1 MRDSVFHVEFAGCS
15 LPLDAHY
22 GKLQAMKLV
31 YIVEDHDVI
40 RNGVVQYLSISGYE
54 AVGSRNLEEAR
65 AAFSERMPDLLIQDV
80 MLPDGDGFSFV
91 KEMKQR
97 YPHLPVIFLTA
108 RTEESD
114 RILGFELGADDY
126 ISKPFSPKELV
137 LRIQALFRRI
147 DENDT
152 QTESVYTY
160 KDEDNV
166 LIIDDNEHV
175 LSINGSPI
183 ALTAAEWRI
192 VLYLAT
198 NAPNLITRAQILEE
212 CFDYS
217 FESYERV
224 VDTHIKNI
232 RAKLKPGTW
241 IDTVR
246 GYGYRFSG
254 KKA

>member
-1 MRDSVFHVEFAGCS
+1 
-15 LPLDAHY
+15 
-22 GKLQAMKLV
+22 MKLI

-54 AVGSRNLEEAR
+54 AVGQRTLEEAR
-65 AAFSERMPDLLIQDV
+65 TAFSDRVPDLLIQDV

-91 KEMKQR
+91 KELKQQ

-147 DENDT
+147 DEQENP
-152 QTESVYTY
+152 SGNVYTY
-160 KDEDNV
+160 RDGENV
-166 LIIDDNEHV
+166 MVIDDDEHV
-175 LSINGSPI
+175 LSINGAPV

-192 VLYLAT
+192 VFYLAS
-198 NAPNLITRAQILEE
+198 NSPNLITRSQILEE

-232 RAKLKPGTW
+232 RAKLKPGAW

>member
-1 MRDSVFHVEFAGCS
+1 
-15 LPLDAHY
+15 
-22 GKLQAMKLV
+22 MKLIYV
-31 YIVEDHDVI
+31 VEDHEVI
-40 RNGVVQYLSISGYE
+40 RNGVVQYLTLSGYE
-54 AVGSRNLEEAR
+54 
-65 AAFSERMPDLLIQDV
+65 SEGFKCIAYATAGFAHRVPDLLIQDV
-80 MLPDGDGFSFV
+80 MLSDGDGFAFV
-91 KEMKQR
+91 KDIKTKTPR
-97 YPHLPVIFLTA
+97 LPVIFLTA
-108 RTEESD
+108 RVDESD

-126 ISKPFSPKELV
+126 ITKPFSPKELV

-147 DENDT
+147 DEGAETSKN
-152 QTESVYTY
+152 QY
-160 KDEDNV
+160 KYFDGENTLLIDEDIHEIEVNGQK
-166 LIIDDNEHV
+166 
-175 LSINGSPI
+175 IN
-183 ALTAAEWRI
+183 LTAAEWRI
-192 VLYLAT
+192 VLYLVT

-232 RAKLKPGTW
+232 RTKLRPGNW

>member
-1 MRDSVFHVEFAGCS
+1 MKEKDSG
-15 LPLDAHY
+15 P
-22 GKLQAMKLV
+22 
-31 YIVEDHDVI
+31 
-40 RNGVVQYLSISGYE
+40 
-54 AVGSRNLEEAR
+54 SR
-65 AAFSERMPDLLIQDV
+65 SLLIQDV

-91 KEMKQR
+91 KEMKEKT
-97 YPHLPVIFLTA
+97 PHLPVIFLTA
-108 RTEESD
+108 RVEESD

-126 ISKPFSPKELV
+126 ITKPFSPKELV
-137 LRIQALFRRI
+137 LRIQALFRRL
-147 DENDT
+147 DESSSDN
-152 QTESVYTY
+152 SNVYTY
-160 KDEDNV
+160 KDDENTM
-166 LIIDDNEHV
+166 IIDDNEHV
-175 LSINGSPI
+175 LSINGAPI

-192 VLYLAT
+192 VFYLAS
-198 NAPNLITRAQILEE
+198 NAPNLITRSQILEE

-232 RAKLKPGTW
+232 RAKLRPGTW

>member
-1 MRDSVFHVEFAGCS
+1 
-15 LPLDAHY
+15 
-22 GKLQAMKLV
+22 MKLIYV
-31 YIVEDHDVI
+31 VEDHEVI
-40 RNGVVQYLSISGYE
+40 RNGVVQYLTLSGYE
-54 AVGSRNLEEAR
+54 
-65 AAFSERMPDLLIQDV
+65 SEGFKCIADATAGFAHRVPDLLIQDV
-80 MLPDGDGFSFV
+80 MLPDGDGFAFV
-91 KEMKQR
+91 KDIKTKTPR
-97 YPHLPVIFLTA
+97 LPVIFLTA
-108 RTEESD
+108 RVDESD

-126 ISKPFSPKELV
+126 ITKPFSPKELV

-147 DENDT
+147 DEGAE
-152 QTESVYTY
+152 ESKNQY
-160 KDEDNV
+160 KYFDGENTLMIDEDIHEIEVNGQK
-166 LIIDDNEHV
+166 
-175 LSINGSPI
+175 IN
-183 ALTAAEWRI
+183 LTAAEWRI
-192 VLYLAT
+192 VLYLVT

-232 RAKLKPGTW
+232 RTKLRPGNW

>member
-1 MRDSVFHVEFAGCS
+1 
-15 LPLDAHY
+15 
-22 GKLQAMKLV
+22 MKLIYV
-31 YIVEDHDVI
+31 VEDHEVI
-40 RNGVVQYLSISGYE
+40 RNGVVQYLTLSGYE
-54 AVGSRNLEEAR
+54 
-65 AAFSERMPDLLIQDV
+65 SEGFKCIADATAGFAHRVPDLLIQDV
-80 MLPDGDGFSFV
+80 MLPDGDGFAFV
-91 KEMKQR
+91 KDIKTKTPR
-97 YPHLPVIFLTA
+97 LPVIFLTA
-108 RTEESD
+108 RVDESD

-126 ISKPFSPKELV
+126 ITKPFSPKELV

-147 DENDT
+147 DEGAETSKN
-152 QTESVYTY
+152 QY
-160 KDEDNV
+160 KYFDGENTLLIDEDIHEIEVNGQK
-166 LIIDDNEHV
+166 
-175 LSINGSPI
+175 INR
-183 ALTAAEWRI
+183 TAAEWRI
-192 VLYLAT
+192 VLYLVT

-232 RAKLKPGTW
+232 RTKLRPGNW

>member
-1 MRDSVFHVEFAGCS
+1 
-15 LPLDAHY
+15 
-22 GKLQAMKLV
+22 MKLIYV
-31 YIVEDHDVI
+31 VEDHDVI

-54 AVGSRNLEEAR
+54 AVGQKNIEEAR
-65 AAFSERMPDLLIQDV
+65 KAFEERVPDLLIQDV

-91 KEMKQR
+91 KEIKQR
-97 YPHLPVIFLTA
+97 YPRIPVIFLTA

-147 DENDT
+147 DESDSNN
-152 QTESVYTY
+152 ENVFTY
-160 KDEDNV
+160 KDNDNILV
-166 LIIDDNEHV
+166 IDDNEHII
-175 LSINGSPI
+175 SINGTPI
-183 ALTAAEWRI
+183 SLTAAEWRI
-192 VLYLAT
+192 VFYLAS
-198 NAPNLITRAQILEE
+198 NAPNLITRSQILEE

-232 RAKLKPGTW
+232 RAKLKPGAW

-254 KKA
+254 KKV

>member
-1 MRDSVFHVEFAGCS
+1 M
-15 LPLDAHY
+15 
-22 GKLQAMKLV
+22 KLRAMKLI

-54 AVGSRNLEEAR
+54 AVGQRNLEESK
-65 AAFSERMPDLLIQDV
+65 AAFSERVPDLLIQDV

-91 KEMKQR
+91 KELKQQFPR
-97 YPHLPVIFLTA
+97 LPVIFLTA

-137 LRIQALFRRI
+137 LRIQALFRRL
-147 DENDT
+147 DDADGGKENVSSFRDG
-152 QTESVYTY
+152 
-160 KDEDNV
+160 DNMMV
-166 LIIDDNEHV
+166 IDDNEHV
-175 LSINGSPI
+175 LSINGTPI

-192 VLYLAT
+192 VFYLAS
-198 NAPNLITRAQILEE
+198 NSPNLITRAQILEE

-232 RAKLKPGTW
+232 RAKLKPGSW

-254 KKA
+254 RKA

>member
-1 MRDSVFHVEFAGCS
+1 
-15 LPLDAHY
+15 
-22 GKLQAMKLV
+22 MKLI
-31 YIVEDHDVI
+31 YITEDHDVI
-40 RNGVVQYLSISGYE
+40 RNGVVQYLTISGYE
-54 AVGSRNLEEAR
+54 AVGQKNIGEAR
-65 AAFSERMPDLLIQDV
+65 AAFAERVPDLLIQDV

-91 KEMKQR
+91 KEIKQR

-126 ISKPFSPKELV
+126 ISKPFSPKELM
-137 LRIQALFRRI
+137 LRIQALFRRL
-147 DENDT
+147 DETGNNGDN
-152 QTESVYTY
+152 VFTY
-160 KDEDNV
+160 KDEENV
-166 LIIDDNEHV
+166 MVIDDNEHV
-175 LSINGSPI
+175 LLINESPI

-192 VLYLAT
+192 VFYLAS
-198 NAPNLITRAQILEE
+198 NSPNLITRSQILEE

-232 RAKLKPGTW
+232 RAKLKPGQW

-254 KKA
+254 KRV

>member
-1 MRDSVFHVEFAGCS
+1 
-15 LPLDAHY
+15 
-22 GKLQAMKLV
+22 MKLV

-54 AVGSRNLEEAR
+54 AVGQRTLEEAR
-65 AAFSERMPDLLIQDV
+65 AAFSARVPDLLIQDV

-91 KEMKQR
+91 KELKQEH
-97 YPHLPVIFLTA
+97 PHLPVIFLTA

-147 DENDT
+147 DEQENP
-152 QTESVYTY
+152 SGNVYTY
-160 KDEDNV
+160 RDGENV
-166 LIIDDNEHV
+166 MVIDDDEHV
-175 LSINGSPI
+175 LSINGTPV

-192 VLYLAT
+192 VFYLAS
-198 NAPNLITRAQILEE
+198 NSPNLITRSQILEE

-232 RAKLKPGTW
+232 RAKLKPGSW

>member
-1 MRDSVFHVEFAGCS
+1 
-15 LPLDAHY
+15 
-22 GKLQAMKLV
+22 MKLI
-31 YIVEDHDVI
+31 YITEDHDVI
-40 RNGVVQYLSISGYE
+40 RNGVVQYLTISGYE
-54 AVGSRNLEEAR
+54 AIGQKNIGEAR
-65 AAFSERMPDLLIQDV
+65 AAFAERVPDLLIQDV

-91 KEMKQR
+91 KEIKQR

-126 ISKPFSPKELV
+126 ISKPFSPKELM
-137 LRIQALFRRI
+137 LRIQALFRRL
-147 DENDT
+147 DETGNNGDN
-152 QTESVYTY
+152 VFTY
-160 KDEDNV
+160 KDEENV
-166 LIIDDNEHV
+166 MVIDDNEHV
-175 LSINGSPI
+175 LLINESPI

-192 VLYLAT
+192 VFYLAS
-198 NAPNLITRAQILEE
+198 NSPNLITRSQILEE

-232 RAKLKPGTW
+232 RAKLKPGQW

-254 KKA
+254 KRV

>member
-1 MRDSVFHVEFAGCS
+1 MN
-15 LPLDAHY
+15 
-22 GKLQAMKLV
+22 LV

-54 AVGSRNLEEAR
+54 AVGQRTLEEAR
-65 AAFSERMPDLLIQDV
+65 AAFSARVPDLLIQDV

-91 KEMKQR
+91 KELKQEH
-97 YPHLPVIFLTA
+97 PHLPVIFLTA

-147 DENDT
+147 DEQENP
-152 QTESVYTY
+152 SGNVYTY
-160 KDEDNV
+160 RDGENV
-166 LIIDDNEHV
+166 MVIDDDEHV
-175 LSINGSPI
+175 LSINGTPV

-192 VLYLAT
+192 VFYLAS
-198 NAPNLITRAQILEE
+198 NSPNLITRAQILEE

-232 RAKLKPGTW
+232 RAKLKPGSW

>member
-1 MRDSVFHVEFAGCS
+1 
-15 LPLDAHY
+15 
-22 GKLQAMKLV
+22 MKLIYV
-31 YIVEDHDVI
+31 VEDHEVI
-40 RNGVVQYLSISGYE
+40 RKGVVQYLTLSGYE
-54 AVGSRNLEEAR
+54 
-65 AAFSERMPDLLIQDV
+65 SEGFKCIADATAGFAHRVPDLLIQDV
-80 MLPDGDGFSFV
+80 MLPDGDGFAFV
-91 KEMKQR
+91 KDIKTKTPR
-97 YPHLPVIFLTA
+97 LPVIFLTA
-108 RTEESD
+108 RVDESD

-126 ISKPFSPKELV
+126 ITKPFSPKELV

-147 DENDT
+147 DEGAETSKN
-152 QTESVYTY
+152 QY
-160 KDEDNV
+160 KYFDGENTLLIDEDIHEIEVNGQK
-166 LIIDDNEHV
+166 
-175 LSINGSPI
+175 IN
-183 ALTAAEWRI
+183 LTAAEWRI
-192 VLYLAT
+192 VLYLVT

-232 RAKLKPGTW
+232 RTKLRPGNW

>member
-1 MRDSVFHVEFAGCS
+1 
-15 LPLDAHY
+15 
-22 GKLQAMKLV
+22 MKLI
-31 YIVEDHDVI
+31 YITEDHDVI
-40 RNGVVQYLSISGYE
+40 RNGVVQYLTISGYE
-54 AVGSRNLEEAR
+54 AVGQKNIGEAR
-65 AAFSERMPDLLIQDV
+65 AAFAERVPDLLIQDV

-91 KEMKQR
+91 KEIKQR

-126 ISKPFSPKELV
+126 ISKPFSPKELM
-137 LRIQALFRRI
+137 LRIQALFRRF
-147 DENDT
+147 DETGNNGDN
-152 QTESVYTY
+152 VFTY
-160 KDEDNV
+160 KDEENV
-166 LIIDDNEHV
+166 MVIDDNEHV
-175 LSINGSPI
+175 LLINESPI

-192 VLYLAT
+192 VFYLAS
-198 NAPNLITRAQILEE
+198 NSPNLITRSQILEE

-232 RAKLKPGTW
+232 RAKLKPGQW

-254 KKA
+254 KRV

>member
-1 MRDSVFHVEFAGCS
+1 
-15 LPLDAHY
+15 
-22 GKLQAMKLV
+22 MKLIYV
-31 YIVEDHDVI
+31 VEDHEVI
-40 RNGVVQYLSISGYE
+40 RNGVVQYLTLSGYE
-54 AVGSRNLEEAR
+54 
-65 AAFSERMPDLLIQDV
+65 SEGFKCIADATAGFAHRVPDLLIQDV
-80 MLPDGDGFSFV
+80 MLPDGDGFAFV
-91 KEMKQR
+91 KEIKAKSPR
-97 YPHLPVIFLTA
+97 LPVIFLTA
-108 RTEESD
+108 RVDESD

-126 ISKPFSPKELV
+126 ITKPFSPKELV

-147 DENDT
+147 DEGAE
-152 QTESVYTY
+152 ESKNQY
-160 KDEDNV
+160 KYFDGENTLMIDEDIHEIEVNGQK
-166 LIIDDNEHV
+166 
-175 LSINGSPI
+175 IN
-183 ALTAAEWRI
+183 LTAAEWRI
-192 VLYLAT
+192 VLYLVT

-232 RAKLKPGTW
+232 RTKLRPGKW

>member
-1 MRDSVFHVEFAGCS
+1 
-15 LPLDAHY
+15 
-22 GKLQAMKLV
+22 MKLIYV
-31 YIVEDHDVI
+31 VEDHEVI
-40 RNGVVQYLSISGYE
+40 RNGVVQYLTLSGYE
-54 AVGSRNLEEAR
+54 
-65 AAFSERMPDLLIQDV
+65 SEGFKCIADATAGFAHRVPDLLIQDV
-80 MLPDGDGFSFV
+80 MLPDGDGFAFV
-91 KEMKQR
+91 KDIKTKTPR
-97 YPHLPVIFLTA
+97 LPVIFLTA
-108 RTEESD
+108 RVDESD

-126 ISKPFSPKELV
+126 ITKPFSPKELV

-147 DENDT
+147 DEGAETNKN
-152 QTESVYTY
+152 QY
-160 KDEDNV
+160 KYFDGENTLLIDEDIHEIEVNGQK
-166 LIIDDNEHV
+166 
-175 LSINGSPI
+175 IN
-183 ALTAAEWRI
+183 LTAAEWRI
-192 VLYLAT
+192 VLYLVT

-232 RAKLKPGTW
+232 RTKLRPGNW

>member
-1 MRDSVFHVEFAGCS
+1 
-15 LPLDAHY
+15 
-22 GKLQAMKLV
+22 MKLIYV
-31 YIVEDHDVI
+31 VEDHEVI
-40 RNGVVQYLSISGYE
+40 RNGVVQYLTLSGYE
-54 AVGSRNLEEAR
+54 
-65 AAFSERMPDLLIQDV
+65 SEGFKCIADATAGFAHRVPDLLIQDV
-80 MLPDGDGFSFV
+80 MLPDGDGFAFV
-91 KEMKQR
+91 KDIKTKTPR
-97 YPHLPVIFLTA
+97 LPVIFLTA
-108 RTEESD
+108 RVDESD

-126 ISKPFSPKELV
+126 ITKPFSPKELV

-147 DENDT
+147 DEGAETSKNQYNYFDGENT
-152 QTESVYTY
+152 LLI
-160 KDEDNV
+160 DEDIHEIEVNGQK
-166 LIIDDNEHV
+166 
-175 LSINGSPI
+175 IN
-183 ALTAAEWRI
+183 LTAAEWRI
-192 VLYLAT
+192 VLYLVT

-232 RAKLKPGTW
+232 RTKLRPGNW